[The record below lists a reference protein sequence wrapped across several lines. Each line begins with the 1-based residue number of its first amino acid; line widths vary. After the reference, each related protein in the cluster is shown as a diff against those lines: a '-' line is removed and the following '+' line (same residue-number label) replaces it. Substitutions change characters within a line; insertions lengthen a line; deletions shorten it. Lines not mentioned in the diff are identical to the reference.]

1 MPPPQNN
8 TATNRFALSDADRA
22 ELTNQLAQSNPFLGN
37 RTGLSEVLSQT
48 QRDRITQISPTLD
61 LLSPTL
67 SVVLS
72 RNLDPMLPSDR
83 SFFEGIYA
91 SVNDE
96 TRDKTNVAYATMV
109 DQEVRE
115 IWEVHYWRRLIEGMV
130 LWEESQ

>member
-1 MPPPQNN
+1 
-8 TATNRFALSDADRA
+8 
-22 ELTNQLAQSNPFLGN
+22 LTNQLAQSDPFLGN
-37 RTGLSEVLSQT
+37 RTGLSEVLSQA
-48 QRDRITQISPTLD
+48 QRDRITHVSSTWD
-61 LLSPTL
+61 VLSPTL

-72 RNLDPMLPSDR
+72 RNLDPMLPSDKT
-83 SFFEGIYA
+83 FFEGIYA
-91 SVNDE
+91 SINDE